1 MSNQHRI
8 TISLPP
14 EVAEW
19 LNKNIKNKSAYI
31 AHLIRQDAKI
41 KPSFKKK
48 ETKK

>member
-19 LNKNIKNKSAYI
+19 LEATIKNKSAYI
-31 AHLIRQDAKI
+31 AHLIRQEAKI
-41 KPSFKKK
+41 KHDFKK
-48 ETKK
+48 ETK

>member
-1 MSNQHRI
+1 MKQHRI

-19 LNKNIKNKSAYI
+19 LDKNIANKSAYI
-31 AHLIRQDAKI
+31 AHLIRQEAKI
-41 KPSFKKK
+41 EHDFKK